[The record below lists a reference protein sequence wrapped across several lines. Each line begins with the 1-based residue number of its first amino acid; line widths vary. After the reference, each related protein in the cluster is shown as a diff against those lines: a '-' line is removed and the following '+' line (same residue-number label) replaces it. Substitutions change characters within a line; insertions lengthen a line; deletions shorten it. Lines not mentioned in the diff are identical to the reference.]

1 MSIVVD
7 LDQWAAELANK
18 TGLRVTRDPDLIN
31 PPCLFIDLP
40 VIQSRTQQGLVA
52 QVPVAYIAAGAGKQA
67 GDDILDN
74 LFTFMEGV
82 GAPAANPQTL
92 TIGEINY
99 STVVATA
106 TVTISK
112 G

>member
-1 MSIVVD
+1 MSVTTD
-7 LDQWAAELANK
+7 LESWAAQLASK

-31 PPCLFIDLP
+31 PPCLYIDLP
-40 VIQSRTQQGLVA
+40 TIQSRTAQGLVA
-52 QVPVAYIAAGAGKQA
+52 QVPVAYIASGAGKQA

-74 LFTFMEGV
+74 LFGFLEGV
-82 GAPAANPQTL
+82 GAPSATPQSL
-92 TIGEINY
+92 TIGDVTY

-112 G
+112 E